1 MDDEYKDYTPIDAPL
16 NENELF
22 IESLC
27 LKLNGDYNDYL
38 KINGKVLHSTNK
50 LNLSFDILLYDD
62 TEINPFEEEIKLN
75 IEFIENERPYIQIL
89 SNFLRP
95 TMYDI
100 KNYYFC
106 LSSKLKYIF
115 KSTDLANCQLIL
127 EEIMSNIG
135 YFINHIKDC
144 ESFKIFIYFGEYE
157 INHIY
162 HINDF
167 LRNSQRIE
175 FFRINQIKNDKFY
188 DKLLYIVCTE
198 IYFILFEPIEDN
210 KSLAKILFYKK
221 LSDIE
226 FNFEEI
232 GFCYDKKEVKKR
244 LKIIVN
250 ENKNRKLLKEKDE
263 EIKTNNKIT
272 IRQLSSINNNIN
284 SNFNISANS
293 ESFKAFRESVLNN
306 GTIKKKRNSLINI
319 SETNNNVQLKPKNII
334 NLDDDNIFN
343 KNKFEFLFYD
353 KNEED
358 DNDILILQNQYI
370 FFKRIIAKKGVLDDI
385 KYNSIISLSRLIFTH
400 PVNEKKLSL
409 HKLRVNIDRLIEYNE
424 KLYEKHKNMKR
435 NNDKQIIKNCI
446 ENIIY
451 LCTKISG
458 ALFNDDK
465 INYYLD
471 KMKLYTSKNEY
482 ILK

>member
-27 LKLNGDYNDYL
+27 LKLNSDYNDYL

-135 YFINHIKDC
+135 YFINHIKDS

-232 GFCYDKKEVKKR
+232 GFCYDNIEVKKR

-272 IRQLSSINNNIN
+272 IIQLSSINNNIN
-284 SNFNISANS
+284 SNFNISAKS

-306 GTIKKKRNSLINI
+306 GTIKKKRNSI
-319 SETNNNVQLKPKNII
+319 
-334 NLDDDNIFN
+334 
-343 KNKFEFLFYD
+343 
-353 KNEED
+353 
-358 DNDILILQNQYI
+358 
-370 FFKRIIAKKGVLDDI
+370 VL
-385 KYNSIISLSRLIFTH
+385 
-400 PVNEKKLSL
+400 
-409 HKLRVNIDRLIEYNE
+409 
-424 KLYEKHKNMKR
+424 M
-435 NNDKQIIKNCI
+435 
-446 ENIIY
+446 
-451 LCTKISG
+451 
-458 ALFNDDK
+458 
-465 INYYLD
+465 
-471 KMKLYTSKNEY
+471 
-482 ILK
+482 